1 MRLLNHHTSR
11 HQTQT
16 QTQNHNCHQEDHN
29 NHLDPSSNHQK
40 HQHFR
45 EPITI
50 GMNEDSGRNS
60 SDYIVHHFN
69 SQNAKKIATILVISL
84 ILYHSVLHIG
94 YGINSCKWLLSD
106 GRLQGYREWQPY
118 GCMLHTYSKMDSR
131 VCLRYIAY
139 WGGQNYIVFI
149 GDSRIRQL
157 YYAFI
162 NLINPNL
169 DTPIVDS
176 PVHHDMKVEEK
187 DLHLKV
193 EFLWRPVIN
202 ESMFTSYQNWLNSD
216 ISTRP
221 EVVVTG
227 SGTWTI
233 KSSNAS
239 LKALENYKTN
249 LTRLLPYMD
258 RMGCELF
265 WVLQDPVNPEKLDP
279 SRSMISNEQIDLYNK
294 AAINVLKYT
303 TSPKV
308 HIWSSARL
316 VSQGYSDDQKD
327 GLHMGQTALNYAVQI
342 LLNMYCND
350 QMNHNDGTCC
360 SDPESITNIQ
370 ILTFSFILVC
380 SILAVTSVVHRFLTS
395 HSRRRWQPL
404 IDQEEIELM
413 DKGHENNGNGNSLP
427 PVASSSSSTPP
438 KIHSSSNR
446 LKEMEKSYHELLTS
460 LAKFGILM
468 AFFFLCD
475 RTNFFMKEN
484 KYYTHTSFFL
494 PVAYVFALG
503 LFFTEESRYTY
514 VLHRDQTDEW
524 KGYMQLI
531 VLIYHMTGASQI
543 LSIYF
548 LIRSMVAAYLF
559 LSGYGH
565 FTYFWHTG
573 DFSFQRVWKVLFRLN
588 ILVVFL
594 CLMMSRPYQFYYF
607 VPLITFW
614 FIIIYATM
622 SSFPQVTSSSAEV
635 NPIHHLYLILKF
647 VALLIV
653 ISVLYMSEV
662 FFEKIFLTRP
672 WKALFVT
679 TDDSIK
685 EWEFRWKLDRYA
697 VPAGMLFGYFYYLL
711 KHFHI
716 LDDKNH
722 GNLFSRGI
730 SLIVTASS
738 LLGIIGY
745 ASFAFLCHNKEE
757 CNVIHA
763 YISFIPVVSYISLR
777 NISGLLRSRY
787 SIFFAWFGR
796 ISLELFIC
804 QYHIWLA
811 ADTHGVLVLIPSFPV
826 LNVIVT
832 SFIYVCISH
841 EINLL
846 TRTLVKYAIS
856 PDWRYMTMNLLIFL
870 LILIPL
876 GIRDGMF

>member
-1 MRLLNHHTSR
+1 
-11 HQTQT
+11 
-16 QTQNHNCHQEDHN
+16 
-29 NHLDPSSNHQK
+29 
-40 HQHFR
+40 
-45 EPITI
+45 
-50 GMNEDSGRNS
+50 MNEDSGRNS

-69 SQNAKKIATILVISL
+69 SHNAKKIATILVFSL
-84 ILYHSVLHIG
+84 ILYHSVLHVG

-106 GRLQGYREWQPY
+106 GRFQGYREWQPY

-131 VCLRYIAY
+131 RCLRYIAY
-139 WGGQNYIVFI
+139 WGGRNYIVFI

-157 YYAFI
+157 YFAFI
-162 NLINPNL
+162 NLINANL
-169 DTPIVDS
+169 ETPVIDTV
-176 PVHHDMKVEEK
+176 VHHDLKVEEK
-187 DLHLKV
+187 DLNLKV

-202 ESMFTSYQNWLNSD
+202 ESMFTPYQNWLSSD
-216 ISTRP
+216 ISSRP
-221 EVVVTG
+221 QVVVTG

-239 LKALENYKTN
+239 LKALEDYKTN
-249 LTRLLPYMD
+249 LTRLLPNMD
-258 RMGCELF
+258 RMGCEIL

-294 AAINVLKYT
+294 AAINVLKYA

-308 HIWSSARL
+308 HIWSSSRL

-360 SDPESITNIQ
+360 SDPEPITNIQ
-370 ILTFSFILVC
+370 ILTFAFTIVC
-380 SILAVTSVVHRFLTS
+380 GILAVASVFHQFLTS
-395 HSRRRWQPL
+395 HNHRRWQPL
-404 IDQEEIELM
+404 VNQEEIELFDNQSNDSHNDVPIRESQM
-413 DKGHENNGNGNSLP
+413 HLSSLP
-427 PVASSSSSTPP
+427 SSSSFRTKDS
-438 KIHSSSNR
+438 
-446 LKEMEKSYHELLTS
+446 EKSYHELLTS
-460 LAKFGILM
+460 LAKFGLLM

-503 LFFTEESRYTY
+503 LFFTEESRYTH

-531 VLIYHMTGASQI
+531 ILIYHITGASQI
-543 LSIYF
+543 VPIYL
-548 LIRSMVAAYLF
+548 LIRVMVSAYLF

-573 DFSFQRVWKVLFRLN
+573 DFSLHRVWKVLFRLN
-588 ILVVFL
+588 ILVIFL
-594 CLMMSRPYQFYYF
+594 CLVMSRPYQFYYF

-614 FIIIYATM
+614 FITIYATM

-685 EWEFRWKLDRYA
+685 EWEFRWKLDRYS
-697 VPAGMLFGYFYYLL
+697 VPAGMVFGYFYYLL

-722 GNLFSRGI
+722 SNLFSRRI
-730 SLIVTASS
+730 SLMVVVSS
-738 LLGIIGY
+738 LCGIIGY
-745 ASFAFLCHNKEE
+745 ASFAFLCHNKDD

-763 YISFIPVVSYISLR
+763 YIFFIPVISYICLR

-826 LNVIVT
+826 LNELKT
-832 SFIYVCISH
+832 GCS
-841 EINLL
+841 EI
-846 TRTLVKYAIS
+846 TITVEFHFTY
-856 PDWRYMTMNLLIFL
+856 
-870 LILIPL
+870 
-876 GIRDGMF
+876 